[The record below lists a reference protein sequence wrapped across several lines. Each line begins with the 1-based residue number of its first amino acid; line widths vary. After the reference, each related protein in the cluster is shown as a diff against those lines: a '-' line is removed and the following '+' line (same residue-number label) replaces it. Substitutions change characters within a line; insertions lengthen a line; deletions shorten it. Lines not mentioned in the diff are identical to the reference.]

1 MAAPEFTFG
10 LPPSLGREP
19 VFEMAREFADV
30 LFAARFTTVV
40 PYKSYEALQQALISR
55 EIDAAWGPPLICARI
70 EAAGGTIAQRAIR
83 NGAVTYRSALVARA
97 MDRWSVA
104 MITSG
109 AFRPRV
115 AWVDEWSMAGYL
127 LPRALMRREG
137 IDLATSVLSEK
148 TYGSYQ
154 ACFAAVREFDADLT
168 AAFVGAKGFTATW
181 GPRADR
187 LQALA
192 YSDETP
198 NDGVVIAPELPAE
211 RRQHLEDNLVQL
223 LADAHAHKVLCAQFQ
238 VDGFDRPPRE
248 TYTPLLALVSA

>member
-1 MAAPEFTFG
+1 M
-10 LPPSLGREP
+10 GREP

-40 PYKSYEALQQALISR
+40 PYKSYEALQQALLTR

-70 EAAGGTIAQRAIR
+70 EAAGGTIAHRAVR
-83 NGAVTYRSALVARA
+83 NGATSYRSALVARA
-97 MDRWSVA
+97 LDRWSVA

-115 AWVDEWSMAGYL
+115 AWVDAWSMAGYL
-127 LPRALMRREG
+127 LPRALLRREG
-137 IDLATSVLSEK
+137 IDLATGLLSERMF
-148 TYGSYQ
+148 GSYA
-154 ACFAAVREFDADLT
+154 ACFDAVREFDADLT
-168 AAFVGAKGFTATW
+168 AGFVGAKGFAATW

-198 NDGVVIAPELPAE
+198 NDGVVIAPELPEE
-211 RRQHLEDNLVQL
+211 RRRHMVGNLEQL
-223 LADAHAHKVLCAQFQ
+223 LADPHAHEVLCTQFQ
-238 VDGFDRPPRE
+238 VEGFDVPPRE
-248 TYTPLLALVSA
+248 TYLPLLELVRG